1 MSRVTIHNQ
10 KDRSFP
16 TLHQSLEKLYEHRN
30 PNSLWANH
38 EPQLTLGGNRRYHV
52 QGKPLARL
60 AHHRGLTD
68 RCPSGPRMKVRT
80 NPGLTR
86 KENLRSLPFCPSP
99 NLSLGSRF
107 ALENHITYQRELKLS
122 DPLRVTLQLLDHDEE
137 RFTTS

>member
-1 MSRVTIHNQ
+1 
-10 KDRSFP
+10 
-16 TLHQSLEKLYEHRN
+16 
-30 PNSLWANH
+30 
-38 EPQLTLGGNRRYHV
+38 
-52 QGKPLARL
+52 
-60 AHHRGLTD
+60 
-68 RCPSGPRMKVRT
+68 MKVRT

-122 DPLRVTLQLLDHDEE
+122 DPLRVTLQLLDHDEQ